1 MLAFSTGRPVAGVPT
16 LEALAFAARHE
27 ASLLCSIINVGA
39 GGAVYAGLY
48 RPAGGT
54 VARVG
59 DYYIGDITGLMSLI
73 TESCAAIG
81 AEVKSIVDII
91 YPAMEYEVKTVE
103 ALPSGASV
111 AALAAARLEK
121 GSGDD
126 TLSLTPLYLKESTA
140 KAFVNKYSQRIVPLS

>member
-1 MLAFSTGRPVAGVPT
+1 
-16 LEALAFAARHE
+16 
-27 ASLLCSIINVGA
+27 
-39 GGAVYAGLY
+39 
-48 RPAGGT
+48 
-54 VARVG
+54 
-59 DYYIGDITGLMSLI
+59 MSLI